1 MATEIEFIYLIEL
14 SGGHFNQ
21 HDDIVEVVDI
31 TEFNELVNIYKIT
44 KMMNVLASDSPSN
57 IQFSELPSPY
67 LDLQKMII
75 RCCERNNML
84 FYIKATVDSTEMKR
98 LLRDCDSTEI
108 YNLLYSNGVQ
118 II

>member
-14 SGGHFNQ
+14 NNGHFNQ
-21 HDDIVEVVDI
+21 HDDVVELFDI
-31 TEFNELVNIYKIT
+31 TEFNELVNIYNIS
-44 KMMNVLASDSPSN
+44 KMLSVLTSDSPSN
-57 IQFSELPSPY
+57 VQFSELPSPY
-67 LDLQKMII
+67 LNLQKTIT

-84 FYIKATVDSTEMKR
+84 FYVKATVDSTEMKR